1 MKKLIEKL
9 FSILSNQTPL
19 DHLPF
24 NEGCSESEL
33 KQLED
38 SLKVTL
44 SDDYKIFLRH
54 SNGQSGSSLTFPP
67 DQLVF
72 LSVEEVAR
80 LWNELNQHQD
90 DQFFDQFEFDQKIRA
105 VLYHPRRIPIAFNES
120 GGAHLFID
128 YIPGPN
134 GKNGQV
140 IFNINEVDCVVIE
153 DNFHDLVGT
162 YLQLLETGKIVI
174 KKQPPEYGQGYW
186 FVSNN
191 DEPINWEVFQ
201 RLKGKT

>member
-9 FSILSNQTPL
+9 FSLISSQTQL

-24 NEGCSESEL
+24 NEGCSASEL

-44 SDDYKIFLRH
+44 PDDYKTFLRH
-54 SNGQSGSSLTFPP
+54 SNGQADSSLTFPP

-72 LSVEEVAR
+72 LSTEEVVR

-105 VLYHPRRIPIAFNES
+105 VLYHPGRIPIAYNEI
-120 GGAHLFID
+120 GGAYLFLD

-134 GKNGQV
+134 GKSGQV
-140 IFNINEVDCVVIE
+140 IFNTNEADNVVIE
-153 DNFHDLVGT
+153 DTFHDLIGT
-162 YLQLLETGKIVI
+162 YLQLLEAGKMVV

-186 FVSNN
+186 FVSDN
-191 DEPINWEVFQ
+191 DEYTDWEVFQ
-201 RLKGKT
+201 RLKGKA